1 MTDELWEQISKIAKE
16 RNDKAH
22 KIKEKA
28 IKEGTYV
35 WGLDTNKELYREI
48 DEEYKRKLKI
58 ILDEENAK
66 NGTD

>member
-1 MTDELWEQISKIAKE
+1 MTDELWEKISKIAKE

-22 KIKEKA
+22 KIKETA
-28 IKEGTYV
+28 QKEGIYKP
-35 WGLDTNKELYREI
+35 GLDGNKELYREI

-66 NGTD
+66 NSTD